1 MDSANIF
8 LVAICVVAAVIVLWI
23 FKKSEHFFR
32 CLFLSAVSG
41 IGGLCFVNIISAMTG
56 ITLALNPFT
65 IGFSALSGLSGV
77 IALLVCNLLAL

>member
-8 LVAICVVAAVIVLWI
+8 IIAVCVVAAIIVLWI
-23 FKKSEHFFR
+23 FKKSEHFYKS
-32 CLFLSAVSG
+32 LFLSAVSG
-41 IGGLCFVNIISAMTG
+41 VGGLFFVNIISALTG
-56 ITLALNPFT
+56 VSLAVNPFT